1 MFNAKIFI
9 SYFLEGVFSM
19 KAIRINETGGPEVMH
34 VEEVETPTPREG
46 EVLVKVAAAGINF
59 ADLAQ
64 RQGAYLTRTRTP
76 TTLGFEFAG
85 TVEALGPGVTSPVVG
100 TRVVAFGDGGYAEYA
115 IASVAS
121 VVPIPPNLDFAHA
134 AAVLVQGITAYQ
146 LLRESARIER
156 GESVLVHAAAGG
168 VGTLAVQLAKLMGAG
183 TVVGTASN
191 RGKLEL
197 VRRLGADAAINY
209 TEADWVEQVKKATE
223 GKGADII
230 LEMVGGE
237 IAEQSLQCLAPYG
250 RMVIYGAASGQIAQ
264 FTGIQLMYK
273 NQAIIGYWLTS
284 QLSRTHRV
292 AMAMMEIMQYLAS
305 GKLEIIVGQTFPLT
319 EAAAAHRAIADRK
332 TMGKVVLVV

>member
-1 MFNAKIFI
+1 
-9 SYFLEGVFSM
+9 M

-34 VEEVETPTPREG
+34 MEEIETPTPQEG
-46 EVLVKVAAAGINF
+46 QVLIKVAAAGINF

-85 TVEALGPGVTSPVVG
+85 TVAALGLGVHSPAVG

-115 IASVAS
+115 IAPATSTI
-121 VVPIPPNLDFAHA
+121 PIPQSLDFTHA
-134 AAVLVQGITAYQ
+134 AAVPVQGITAYQ
-146 LLRESARIER
+146 LLHESAHMQS

-168 VGTLAVQLAKLMGAG
+168 VGTLAVQLAKLMGAA
-183 TVVGTASN
+183 TVIGTASN
-191 RGKLEL
+191 SSKLEL
-197 VRRLGADAAINY
+197 VTRLGADAAINY
-209 TEADWVEQVKKATE
+209 TEADWAEQVKKATG
-223 GKGADII
+223 GKGPDII
-230 LEMVGGE
+230 LEMVGGK

-250 RMVIYGAASGQIAQ
+250 RMVIYGAASGQAAQ

-284 QLSRTHRV
+284 QLSRTDHIAR
-292 AMAMMEIMQYLAS
+292 AMMEVMQYLAT
-305 GKLEIIVGQTFPLT
+305 GKLEIIVGQTFPLN
-319 EAAAAHRAIADRK
+319 EAAAAHQAIADRK